1 MSDYIQYRSH
11 EIQSLNQ
18 TKLWRNTPI
27 AIQSKE
33 RKKDQKD
40 QKYQKYQKDQKYV
53 LHATND
59 ATLNGRKYVALP
71 SDVNVS
77 DPEVKKKFNLL

>member
-1 MSDYIQYRSH
+1 MSDYNEYRSH

-33 RKKDQKD
+33 RTKDQKN
-40 QKYQKYQKDQKYV
+40 QKYV

-71 SDVNVS
+71 SDINVS

>member
-1 MSDYIQYRSH
+1 MITISIVVM
-11 EIQSLNQ
+11 
-18 TKLWRNTPI
+18 K
-27 AIQSKE
+27 SKE
-33 RKKDQKD
+33 RTKDQKH
-40 QKYQKYQKDQKYV
+40 QKYV

-77 DPEVKKKFNLL
+77 DPEVKKSLIVYD

>member
-1 MSDYIQYRSH
+1 MSDYNEYRSH

-18 TKLWRNTPI
+18 TKIWQNTPI
-27 AIQSKE
+27 AIQSK
-33 RKKDQKD
+33 RKKTK
-40 QKYQKYQKDQKYV
+40 KTKNMYY
-53 LHATND
+53 ATND

-77 DPEVKKKFNLL
+77 DPEVKSLIFMIKSVVLKQQLLL

>member
-1 MSDYIQYRSH
+1 MSDYNEYRSH

-33 RKKDQKD
+33 RTKDQKD
-40 QKYQKYQKDQKYV
+40 QKDQKYV

>member
-1 MSDYIQYRSH
+1 MSDYNQYRSH
-11 EIQSLNQ
+11 EIISLNQ

-33 RKKDQKD
+33 RTKDQKD
-40 QKYQKYQKDQKYV
+40 QKDQKYV